1 MQVLRWGRTCAGK
14 QAPYKAHA
22 PRLRAAAASGRR
34 CAVCCCPSV
43 PMSGLS
49 CPARPTGV
57 CQDVVAVHPQNLLQ
71 EVRSPAQDRFTKVAT
86 TRSATATATA
96 RSAGGRDVS
105 DGLNNIEFIS
115 LGMALCE
122 ACYVIA
128 S

>member
-1 MQVLRWGRTCAGK
+1 MLLPQCAHVWSLL
-14 QAPYKAHA
+14 PSEAH
-22 PRLRAAAASGRR
+22 RR
-34 CAVCCCPSV
+34 GCQCDV
-43 PMSGLS
+43 
-49 CPARPTGV
+49 V

-115 LGMALCE
+115 LALCE